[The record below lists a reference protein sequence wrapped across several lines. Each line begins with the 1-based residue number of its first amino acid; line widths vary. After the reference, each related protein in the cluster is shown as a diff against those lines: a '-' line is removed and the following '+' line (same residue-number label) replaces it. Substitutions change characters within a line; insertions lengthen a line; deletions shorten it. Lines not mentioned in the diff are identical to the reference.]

1 MGKCGLITTCV
12 AWLALAGMPFAQATP
27 AANTA
32 PFTCAGGATEPCHPV
47 EMTDAATALEQQQG
61 DLAVNLGHS
70 LAREK
75 RYGEAL
81 QTYKEFVRVFPWHV
95 RVREAREN
103 MARIYEKR
111 QRYDLAAR
119 QYEELYRT
127 LGVSQLGLAYNLE
140 AARLHELQGEEERAV
155 RIYKELNA
163 LDPNSEAA
171 KRARE
176 RMESLN
182 LAQKS
187 GDYLK
192 RESVADQ
199 SEKSSPQKE

>member
-1 MGKCGLITTCV
+1 MERCGLIKICV
-12 AWLALAGMPFAQATP
+12 AWVALASMPFAQATP
-27 AANTA
+27 NGNTN
-32 PFTCAGGATEPCHPV
+32 PFTCAGGPTESCHPV
-47 EMTDAATALEQQQG
+47 EMTDTVTPLEQQQG
-61 DLAVNLGHS
+61 DLAVNLAHS
-70 LAREK
+70 LAKEK
-75 RYGEAL
+75 RYNEAL
-81 QTYKEFVRVFPWHV
+81 QTYREFVRVFPWHI

-111 QRYDLAAR
+111 QRFDLAAK
-119 QYEELYRT
+119 QYEELYRA

-163 LDPNSEAA
+163 IDPNSEAA

-182 LAQKS
+182 LVQKS

-192 RESVADQ
+192 REAITDQ

>member
-1 MGKCGLITTCV
+1 MCV
-12 AWLALAGMPFAQATP
+12 AWVALGSMAFAQAT
-27 AANTA
+27 NSGNQSQ
-32 PFTCAGGATEPCHPV
+32 FTCAGGATETCHPV
-47 EMTDAATALEQQQG
+47 EMTDAITPLEQQQG
-61 DLAVNLGHS
+61 DLAVNLAHS
-70 LAREK
+70 LAKEK

-81 QTYKEFVRVFPWHV
+81 QTYREFVRVFPWHV

-140 AARLHELQGEEERAV
+140 AARLHELQGHEDTAV

-163 LDPNSEAA
+163 IDPNSETA

-176 RMESLN
+176 RMEALN
-182 LAQKS
+182 LVQKS

-192 RESVADQ
+192 RETASDQ